1 MDYGAIL
8 KKSWDTVW
16 RHKILWLFGL
26 FAGAGS
32 AVNFNYNYGSGSG
45 STGSSTGVSST
56 AQAGWLAF
64 QRFLEQN
71 LGVIIIAFIAL
82 FLFGLLFWIIS
93 VAARGGLIHLANEAE
108 TGREVRAGD
117 GWSTGFHK
125 WGRVF
130 GIEFLVAL
138 PALLLAFVVA
148 AVLGVAAV
156 AALRSGGAQE
166 AFSRALAGLACGGIC
181 FVVVFGIMVAVISVV
196 LGMVAQVALR
206 YAVLQD
212 LRVMDSLKQGWRDLW
227 GRRGVFTMALIQFG
241 VGIAYGIAVGIVAV
255 ILVVPAVIAFIAGSW
270 LVGSVMIAVAVLVLI
285 LPSSVYSAFYHT
297 VWTLFFRRMTGMEP
311 TPVAA
316 YPAPYPPA
324 PPYAPVPPAPP
335 APPYVPAPPAP
346 PAPPVESVAPVEPTP
361 PTEPVVPAEPA
372 PPVAPTE
379 PPAWTDA

>member
-8 KKSWDTVW
+8 KKSWDIVW

-32 AVNFNYNYGSGSG
+32 AINFNYNYGSGSR
-45 STGSSTGVSST
+45 STGSTTGLPST

-71 LGVIIIAFIAL
+71 LGVIIIAVIAL
-82 FLFGLLFWIIS
+82 FLVGLLFWIIS

-108 TGREVRAGD
+108 AGREARAGD
-117 GWSTGFHK
+117 GWSTGFHM

-138 PALLLAFVVA
+138 PALLLAFVLAGV
-148 AVLGVAAV
+148 VGVAVV
-156 AALRSGGAQE
+156 AALRSGGSQE
-166 AFSRALAGLACGGIC
+166 ALTRALGGLACGGIC
-181 FVVVFGIMVAVISVV
+181 FVVVFGIIVAVISVV

-212 LRVMDSLKQGWRDLW
+212 QRVMDSLKQGWRDLW

-255 ILVVPAVIAFIAGSW
+255 ILVGPAVIAFIAGGW
-270 LVGSVMIAVAVLVLI
+270 LVGSVMIAVAILVLI
-285 LPSSVYSAFYHT
+285 VPSSVYSAFYHT
-297 VWTLFFRRMTGMEP
+297 AWTLFFRRMTGMEP

-324 PPYAPVPPAPP
+324 PPYSPAPP
-335 APPYVPAPPAP
+335 APPVPSYAPAPPAP
-346 PAPPVESVAPVEPTP
+346 PAPPVESAMPLEPAPPV
-361 PTEPVVPAEPA
+361 EPVVPAELA
-372 PPVAPTE
+372 PPVAPPE
-379 PPAWTDA
+379 PPAGPDA

>member
-8 KKSWDTVW
+8 KKSWDIVW

-32 AVNFNYNYGSGSG
+32 AVNFNYNYGSGSR
-45 STGSSTGVSST
+45 STGSTTGLSS
-56 AQAGWLAF
+56 AVRAGWLAF

-71 LGVIIIAFIAL
+71 LGVIIIAFIVL
-82 FLFGLLFWIIS
+82 FLVGLLLWIVS

-138 PALLLAFVVA
+138 PALLLAFVLAGV
-148 AVLGVAAV
+148 VGVAAV
-156 AALRSGGAQE
+156 AALRGGGSQE
-166 AFSRALAGLACGGIC
+166 ALSRAVAGLACGGIC

-196 LGMVAQVALR
+196 LGMIAQVALR

-212 LRVMDSLKQGWRDLW
+212 QRVMDSLKQGWRDLW

-255 ILVVPAVIAFIAGSW
+255 ILVVPAVIAFVAGGW
-270 LVGSVMIAVAVLVLI
+270 LVGSVMIAVAILVLI
-285 LPSSVYSAFYHT
+285 VPSSVYSAFYHT
-297 VWTLFFRRMTGMEP
+297 AWTLFFRRMTGMEP

-324 PPYAPVPPAPP
+324 PPYPSAPPAPP
-335 APPYVPAPPAP
+335 APPYAPAP
-346 PAPPVESVAPVEPTP
+346 PAPPVPPVEPAP
-361 PTEPVVPAEPA
+361 PVEPVVPAEPS

-379 PPAWTDA
+379 PPAGTDV

>member
-8 KKSWDTVW
+8 KKSWEIVW

-32 AVNFNYNYGSGSG
+32 AVSFNYNFGSGNR
-45 STGSSTGVSST
+45 STGSSTGLPQT
-56 AQAGWLAF
+56 AQTDWLAF

-71 LGVIIIAFIAL
+71 LGVMIIAFIAL

-108 TGREVRAGD
+108 AGREVRAGD

-138 PALLLAFVVA
+138 PALLLAFVLA
-148 AVLGVAAV
+148 AVLGVTAV
-156 AALRSGGAQE
+156 AVLRSGGTQE
-166 AFSRALAGLACGGIC
+166 AFGRAVAGLACGGIC
-181 FVVVFGIMVAVISVV
+181 FVVVFGIIVAILSVV
-196 LGMVAQVALR
+196 LGMIAQIALR

-212 LRVMDSLKQGWRDLW
+212 QRVMDSLKQGWRDLW

-241 VGIAYGIAVGIVAV
+241 IGIAYGIAVGIVAV
-255 ILVVPAVIAFIAGSW
+255 ILVVPAVIAFIAGGW
-270 LVGSVMIAVAVLVLI
+270 LVGSVMIAVAVLVLVV
-285 LPSSVYSAFYHT
+285 PSSVYSAFCHS

-316 YPAPYPPA
+316 YPAPAPPA
-324 PPYAPVPPAPP
+324 PPYVPVPPAPP
-335 APPYVPAPPAP
+335 APPYA
-346 PAPPVESVAPVEPTP
+346 
-361 PTEPVVPAEPA
+361 PA
-372 PPVAPTE
+372 PPVAPME
-379 PPAWTDA
+379 PPAGTDA

>member
-8 KKSWDTVW
+8 KKSWDIVW

-32 AVNFNYNYGSGSG
+32 AVNFNYNYGSGSR
-45 STGSSTGVSST
+45 STGSTTGLSS
-56 AQAGWLAF
+56 AVRAGWLAF

-71 LGVIIIAFIAL
+71 LGVIIIAFIVL
-82 FLFGLLFWIIS
+82 FLVGLLLWIVS

-138 PALLLAFVVA
+138 PALLLAFVLAGV
-148 AVLGVAAV
+148 VGVAAV
-156 AALRSGGAQE
+156 AALRSGGSQE
-166 AFSRALAGLACGGIC
+166 ALSRAVAGLACGGIC

-196 LGMVAQVALR
+196 LGMIAQVALR

-212 LRVMDSLKQGWRDLW
+212 QRVMDSLKQGWRDLW

-255 ILVVPAVIAFIAGSW
+255 ILVVPAVIAFVAGGW
-270 LVGSVMIAVAVLVLI
+270 LVGSVMIAVAILVLI
-285 LPSSVYSAFYHT
+285 VPSSVYSAFYHT
-297 VWTLFFRRMTGMEP
+297 AWTLFFRRMTGMEP

-324 PPYAPVPPAPP
+324 PPYPSAPPAPP
-335 APPYVPAPPAP
+335 APPYAPAP
-346 PAPPVESVAPVEPTP
+346 PAPPVPPVEPAP
-361 PTEPVVPAEPA
+361 PVEPVVPAEPS

-379 PPAWTDA
+379 PPAGTDV